1 MSMNNSM
8 SVSETLNSKNELL
21 DLLFAEE
28 GITSGDEKTISRRP
42 DPNSF
47 PLSFAQKRLWFLDKL
62 EPGPHYND
70 HFHLQIQGRLD
81 VAALQDSLNE
91 VVRRHEVLRASFIV
105 MNGEP
110 TQRIAESLNIELP
123 VTDLIAIPEPQ
134 RLHEARRIALE
145 DFRAPFDLQNGPIL
159 RGKLL
164 RMGEHDHLFL
174 LTVHHIV
181 IDGWSRS
188 VLLQELTTLYEA
200 SRERRKPPLAPLP
213 IQYADFA
220 HWQQQ
225 FVREEPVQKQIA
237 YWKRQ
242 LAGAP
247 PLLEWPTTHPRP
259 AVQSFR
265 GARQS
270 ILIPKSTADAL
281 KALTQREGCT
291 LFMTLLAAFQT
302 VAARYT
308 GQEDIVVGSPIA
320 NRNRAEIEGLI
331 GCFLNTLVL
340 RTNLEGNPT
349 FREVMSRVRETS
361 LAAYANQDLP
371 YEKLV
376 EELHPARDHSYNPVF
391 QVMFVFQNT
400 PERVLKTKELNI
412 APFEIDGG
420 TCKFDLTLN
429 LEETPQGISGWIEY
443 ATDLFDAA
451 AIRRFAGHYQTLLEA
466 ASINPGQPIATL
478 PLLTSDERRQ
488 ILVSWNNTRADY
500 PGDTGVHRMIESQA
514 FKQPDSVAVV
524 CGEAQLSYAQLNAHA
539 NRLAQDLKNLGVGR
553 GQLVAVC
560 MDRSVE
566 MVTGLLGILK
576 SGAAYLPLD
585 PLLPKERLLF
595 ILEDAGAAAVLT
607 QSKLL
612 PDLRDLFTT
621 GKGSP
626 VLVCLDSNSETPDA
640 SNEADIEAKATGDDA
655 AYVIYT
661 SGSTGKPKG
670 VQITHRALVNF
681 LESMSR
687 EPGLNGR
694 DTLLAVTTL
703 SFDIAG
709 LELWLPL
716 TRGAKVIIAPHETV
730 LDGRGLARLLE
741 SSGTTIMQATPT
753 TWRLL
758 LDTGWQGNPN
768 LKILCGGEAWSS
780 ELANPLH
787 DKCASLWNMYGPTE
801 TTIWSAAC
809 KVERG
814 QEVVIG
820 SPIANTQFYVLDL
833 NLQPVPVG
841 VAGELWIGGDGLAR
855 GYLNRPELTTEKFCP
870 NPFVREPGAR
880 MYRTGDLARF
890 RPDGKIEFLGRLD
903 YQVKLRGFRIE
914 LGEIESLLADHPS
927 VAQAVVIARED
938 APGDKR
944 LVAYLLSKPG
954 SKPATGEL
962 RDHLKAKLPE
972 YMVPSVFVILDKLPL
987 TPNGKVD
994 RKALPAP
1001 GRESNEAG
1009 QNYLAPANHTE
1020 ELIAEIWSKVLG
1032 VEKAGVNDNFFNLGG
1047 HSLLMVQVHNRLCKA
1062 LGMEISIVKLFQY
1075 PTISSLARNLG
1086 QSSSEPK
1093 TFKSIQD
1100 RARLQRQAFV
1110 RLPQPARN
1118 NL

>member
-1 MSMNNSM
+1 MNNALSRT
-8 SVSETLNSKNELL
+8 ETQDSKNELL

-28 GITSGDEKTISRRP
+28 GITSGDEKLISRRP
-42 DPNSF
+42 NPEAY

-70 HFHLQIQGRLD
+70 HFHLRIQGRLE
-81 VAALQDSLNE
+81 VAAWQKSLHE
-91 VVRRHEVLRASFIV
+91 IVRRHEVLRASFV
-105 MNGEP
+105 VVEGEP

-123 VTDLIAIPEPQ
+123 VIDLISVPEAE
-134 RLHEARRIALE
+134 RLHEAARIALE
-145 DFRAPFDLQNGPIL
+145 DFRAPFDFQNGPIL
-159 RGKLL
+159 RAKLL
-164 RMGEHDHLFL
+164 RMGENDHLLL
-174 LTVHHIV
+174 LTLHHIV

-188 VLLQELTTLYEA
+188 VLLQELTTVYEA
-200 SRERRKPPLAPLP
+200 FREGKKSPLAPLP

-220 HWQQQ
+220 HWQQN
-225 FVREEPVQKQIA
+225 FVQEEPVQKQIA

-247 PLLEWPTTHPRP
+247 PLLEWPTTYPRP

-270 ILIPKSTADAL
+270 ILIPRTTADAI
-281 KALTQREGCT
+281 KALSQKEGCT

-391 QVMFVFQNT
+391 QVMFVLQNT

-420 TCKFDLTLN
+420 ISKFDLTLN

-451 AIRRFAGHYQTLLEA
+451 AIGRFAGHYQTLLEA
-466 ASINPGQPIATL
+466 AALNPGQPVATL
-478 PLLTSDERRQ
+478 PLLTGNERRQ
-488 ILVSWNNTRADY
+488 ILETWNNTRADY
-500 PGDTGVHRMIESQA
+500 PGDMGVHRLVESQA
-514 FKQPDSVAVV
+514 LKQPDSAAVI
-524 CGEAQLSYAQLNAHA
+524 CGEAQLSYAQLNALA
-539 NRLAQDLKNLGVGR
+539 NRLARELKNLGVGR

-585 PLLPKERLLF
+585 PLLPKERLQF
-595 ILEDAGAAAVLT
+595 ILEDADVPVVLT

-612 PDLRDLFTT
+612 PDLQDLFTT
-621 GKGSP
+621 GKMSP
-626 VLVCLDSNSETPDA
+626 ALVCLDSNSETPDA
-640 SNEADIEAKATGDDA
+640 LDEANIEVKVTGDDP

-687 EPGLNGR
+687 EPGLNGQ

-730 LDGRGLARLLE
+730 LDGRALARLLE
-741 SSGTTIMQATPT
+741 SSGATIMQATPT

-758 LDTGWQGNPN
+758 LETGWQGNPN

-787 DKCASLWNMYGPTE
+787 GKCASLWNMYGPTE

-809 KVERG
+809 KIERDE
-814 QEVVIG
+814 EVVIG
-820 SPIANTQFYVLDL
+820 SPIANTQFYVLDR

-855 GYLNRPELTTEKFCP
+855 GYLNRPELTTEKFRP
-870 NPFVREPGAR
+870 NPFVMEPGAR

-890 RPDGKIEFLGRLD
+890 RSDGKIEFLGRLD

-914 LGEIESLLADHPS
+914 LGEIESLLAEHPA

-938 APGDKR
+938 SPGDKR
-944 LVAYLLSKPG
+944 LVAYLLPKPG
-954 SKPATGEL
+954 STLVTGEL

-972 YMVPSVFVILDKLPL
+972 YMVPSVFVVLDKLPL

-1001 GRESNEAG
+1001 GRESNESG
-1009 QNYLAPANHTE
+1009 QNYLAPGNRTE
-1020 ELIAEIWSKVLG
+1020 ELIAEIWTKVLG

-1086 QSSSEPK
+1086 QPSSGPK
-1093 TFKSIQD
+1093 IFKSIQD
-1100 RARLQRQAFV
+1100 RARLQRQSFA
-1110 RLPQPARN
+1110 RPQQPARN